1 MRATWLVQTNLINE
15 DLSAAIK
22 AAAEKLGHTYVGA
35 KIIPFED
42 TTEKGLYLQDGV
54 TVTYAPVI
62 PYGSTSLIK
71 MLSRSIALNDGLFF
85 NQKNLRTSTWV
96 AKLGERMLNDEAC
109 VIPLYAAAKLK
120 TSETWFMKPD
130 DDLKDFT
137 GSIVDAAGIEKF
149 YKDVASGG
157 FMFDET
163 IQVVL
168 SKPKNLG
175 WEWRLF
181 MVKDEVISG
190 SSYRLKG
197 MLNQNKPVP
206 ERVIQFAQET
216 AAIWRP
222 DDVYVMDV
230 CETDDGLKVVEFNCF
245 NASGFYRCDV
255 EKVVDRVSQHVLSL
269 YQA

>member
-1 MRATWLVQTNLINE
+1 MPATWLVQTNLINE

-22 AAAEKLGHTYVGA
+22 LSAEKLGHTYVGA
-35 KIIPFED
+35 KITPFME
-42 TTEKGLYLQDGV
+42 TMETGLYIETPIMTLKS
-54 TVTYAPVI
+54 PII
-62 PYGSTSLIK
+62 PYGSTTLIK
-71 MLSRSIALNDGLFF
+71 MFDRSILQKDGFFF
-85 NQKNLRTSTWV
+85 NQKNLKTSTWV
-96 AKLGERMLNDEAC
+96 AKLGERMLNHDAC

-130 DDLKDFT
+130 DDLKDFI
-137 GSIVDAAGIEKF
+137 GSIVDAAGIENF
-149 YKDVASGG
+149 YNDVAKGG

-168 SKPKNLG
+168 SKPKNMG

-181 MVKDEVISG
+181 MIKNEVITG

-206 ERVIQFAQET
+206 ERVIQFAQES
-216 AAIWRP
+216 ASIWRP

-230 CETDDGLKVVEFNCF
+230 CETDDGLKIVEFNCF
-245 NASGFYRCDV
+245 NASGFYKCDV

-269 YQA
+269 

>member
-1 MRATWLVQTNLINE
+1 MKATWLVQTNLINE

-22 AAAEKLGHTYVGA
+22 AAAEKLGHKYVGA
-35 KIIPFED
+35 KIVPFEE
-42 TTEKGLYLQDGV
+42 TTEKGLTIEGDGV
-54 TVTYAPVI
+54 FYAPVI

-85 NQKNLRTSTWV
+85 NQKNLKTSTWV

-120 TSETWFMKPD
+120 TPETWFMKPD

-149 YKDVASGG
+149 YKEVASGG

-181 MVKDEVISG
+181 MVKNEVISG
-190 SSYRLKG
+190 SSYRLKD
-197 MLNQNKPVP
+197 MLNQTKPVP
-206 ERVIQFAQET
+206 DRVVQFAQET

-230 CETDDGLKVVEFNCF
+230 CETDDGLKIVEFNCF

-269 YQA
+269 S